1 MDVHDAMIKSL
12 IESALAEDL
21 GSGDITSLAVVPE
34 EAAFRGNMSAR
45 QDMVV
50 AGLNISLEV
59 FRRLAPSAALE
70 ALVADGDSVA
80 SGAVL
85 ATLTGPARGLLTAER
100 TALNFV
106 QHLSGIA
113 TLTNAYVRRIA
124 GTEAVLLDT
133 RKTIPGL
140 RILAKYATK
149 MGGARNHR
157 MRLDSGVLI
166 KDNHV
171 AVCGGIRQAV
181 ARARAAGLS
190 PIEVEVDTLDEVEQA
205 LEACAETILLDNMDV
220 QTMAQAVRIVNGRA
234 LIEASG
240 GVHLDNIRE
249 IAHTGVDF
257 ISVGRITQSA
267 PAADIG
273 LDWTMTA

>member
-1 MDVHDAMIKSL
+1 MDVHDAMIESV

-34 EAAFRGNMSAR
+34 EAAFRGSMSAR
-45 QDMVV
+45 QDLVV

-70 ALVADGDSVA
+70 ALVADGHSVA

-100 TALNFV
+100 TALNIV

-113 TLTNAYVRRIA
+113 TLTNAYVRRIV
-124 GTEAVLLDT
+124 GTGAVLLDT

-140 RILAKYATK
+140 RVLAKYATR

-171 AVCGGIRQAV
+171 AVCGGIKQAV

-190 PIEVEVDTLDEVEQA
+190 PIEVEVDTLDQVRQA
-205 LEACAETILLDNMDV
+205 LEARADTILLDNMDV

-234 LIEASG
+234 RIEASG

-249 IAHTGVDF
+249 IAQTGVDF

-267 PAADIG
+267 PAVDIA
-273 LDWTMTA
+273 LDWTKTA

>member
-1 MDVHDAMIKSL
+1 MDVHDAMIERV

-21 GSGDITSLAVVPE
+21 GSGDVTSLAVVPE
-34 EAAFRGNMSAR
+34 DAGFRGIMSAR
-45 QDMVV
+45 QDIVV

-59 FRRLAPSAALE
+59 FRRLAPSTALE

-100 TALNFV
+100 TALNIV

-124 GTEAVLLDT
+124 GTGAVLLDT

-140 RILAKYATK
+140 RVLAKYATR
-149 MGGARNHR
+149 MGGACNHR

-171 AVCGGIRQAV
+171 AVCGGIKQAV

-190 PIEVEVDTLDEVEQA
+190 PIEVEVDTLDQVEQA

-220 QTMAQAVRIVNGRA
+220 RTLAQAVRIVNGRA
-234 LIEASG
+234 RTEASG

-249 IAHTGVDF
+249 IAQTGVDF

-267 PAADIG
+267 PAVDIG
-273 LDWTMTA
+273 LDWTTTA